1 MGEGRK
7 QRREVACDED
17 LNRSFKQGLALQGL
31 KEHSLSRKMQL
42 LRNLQE
48 KVLLFTEEVI
58 VNEETTPP
66 EEIER

>member
-1 MGEGRK
+1 
-7 QRREVACDED
+7 
-17 LNRSFKQGLALQGL
+17 
-31 KEHSLSRKMQL
+31 MQL